1 MNLSETLI
9 GQNMNTHPDCLGV
22 YIGIDEIYVA
32 QTSKKDSG
40 IVLESLVRVPI
51 HSVDKSNLKPLDLN
65 ETFFSMDNWVET
77 LKKVITRK
85 KWKTNRVVISL
96 APAFCLLRHFVI
108 PAAIERKMWKSSIP
122 LQARKYIHFPFEKAE
137 YAYHVYEF
145 ETAATKQKRLGV
157 VFALTTK
164 LIIERLQKGLK
175 SIGLELISVEPSS
188 LSMGRAFNDSDKEAV
203 GQGGRIYSF
212 FGKDMASFVFL
223 NENAPVLLRDVEISG
238 SLPAERRRFEITNCT
253 EFIAKQLEKDPFDEA
268 VIVGQEV
275 DQWIPALEADSKKPV
290 RKWNLSEV
298 YGIDTRSAGEI
309 SAIGGSIKFYDH
321 KTPDIDFTKGNRLS
335 EYEFNASLTA
345 WKVAAVAVVIILLLI
360 GKNFLGVKKAEKEL
374 RQLQAT
380 NTQTIADFAGLTASQ
395 IQANLGKMKTQN
407 SNLQAM
413 DSYDKVITPLL
424 VELVDTIPQGIWITK
439 FSYSDQFPAKGSG
452 ETRSIVMEG
461 AIETGKDGR
470 ADIALA
476 NRFKDDL
483 LAKPLFQAICAN
495 KEEAVRFKTFAGTA
509 GGGGGNTSSGGDD
522 DKDQN
527 ALKQTTFV
535 LNCSSNEGGRT
546 YGR

>member
-9 GQNMNTHPDCLGV
+9 GQNMKTHPDCLGV

-40 IVLESLVRVPI
+40 VVLESLVRVPI
-51 HSVDKSNLKPLDLN
+51 HSVDKTGLKPLDLN
-65 ETFFSMDNWVET
+65 ETFFSMENWVET
-77 LKKVITRK
+77 LKKVVTRK
-85 KWKTNRVVISL
+85 KWKTNRVVVSL
-96 APAFCLLRHFVI
+96 APSFCLLRHFVI

-253 EFIAKQLEKDPFDEA
+253 EFIAKQLEKDPFEEA
-268 VIVGQEV
+268 VIVGTDV

-298 YGIDTRSAGEI
+298 YGVETRAAGEI
-309 SAIGGSIKFYDH
+309 SSIGASIKFYDQ
-321 KTPDIDFTKGNRLS
+321 KTPDVDFTKGNRLS

-345 WKVAAVAVVIILLLI
+345 WKVAVVAIIVVLLLI
-360 GKNFLGVKKAEKEL
+360 GKNFLAVKKAEKEL
-374 RQLQAT
+374 LSAKASQA
-380 NTQTIADFAGLTASQ
+380 NTIADFDGLTANQ
-395 IQANLGKMKTQN
+395 IQTNLEKMKTQN
-407 SNLQAM
+407 SNLKAM
-413 DSYDKVITPLL
+413 DSYNKLITPLL
-424 VELVDTIPQGIWITK
+424 VELVDTIPTGMWINK
-439 FSYSDQFPAKGSG
+439 FSYSDQFPSKGNG
-452 ETRSIVMEG
+452 ETRNIVMEG
-461 AIETGKDGR
+461 AIQTGKDGR
-470 ADIALA
+470 ADIALG
-476 NRFKDDL
+476 NKFKDDL
-483 LAKPLFQAICAN
+483 LAKPLFKEICAQRGDI
-495 KEEAVRFKTFAGTA
+495 RFVTIAGTA
-509 GGGGGNTSSGGDD
+509 GGGKSDREKGSA
-522 DKDQN
+522 KE
-527 ALKQTTFV
+527 TTFV
-535 LNCSSNEGGRT
+535 FTCATQEGGRN